1 MSQTSWSG
9 ACLEAE
15 LFGDRAACRELPDDP
30 RGEMM
35 PLSPAPAGCM
45 AMGVAVSL
53 VPFSVIERPATT
65 GATPSLPSAPSFLG
79 AALGLGAACDALGA
93 KPLPLDAISS
103 TGGSAVYGGPVDDG
117 RLLMRERVMLTDIH
131 DGRKKVFLRL
141 PAAAMLRVAVVSGDA
156 EATEVVLEDGNH
168 QPIAPAESHI
178 MGVGQAASYI
188 LEAGGALPGAQ
199 KREPNASVC
208 GLEIVHGTIE
218 GTLGVFKGDST
229 SALDLSKGAAVSSVP
244 PPEGRVVVGGGAA
257 ATLALQLAEE
267 TLVEVEV
274 QFNFLLSNVHL
285 WLQTPGAGRS
295 RAVRA
300 PRVRALG
307 LASAVRNARAVL
319 RLRLHPGEHVV
330 NFRHDPAFP
339 KDAGPIK
346 LVVAG
351 GQCAPLALKLRRLRL
366 PNARPVATAP
376 MAPLAAGSDLVLRFA
391 LGHSTS
397 RDGTEEALDAE
408 LGTAQF
414 PVRPKASSAVGG
426 NGGFVTVAWPSDVL
440 EQVSQ
445 NSGAGHPVQ
454 VQDGASRIWALPLHF
469 SGGNGEIWVALY
481 RGKSGKPWAG
491 GTAPPVSAPPVLWP
505 ADDREKAATALVGL
519 GQTMPSTPQL
529 AVSAPAPAA
538 GFVSTRMLSWFVVLG
553 LIVFYYLHS
562 RPWQLLAL
570 MRRVQELGLFTRS
583 EHVGGFASFEVVFVL
598 RKREASSEMTNPWSW
613 PAGTPSVIGTSG
625 ATARPAR
632 MCLGRGRAAFADAA
646 LTMDGWH
653 EHIHFH
659 KPNFCVLHLGPKP
672 PDPKRSMR
680 RRPEP
685 VFRDGDVKLETH
697 DSRPGRLEVERLRE
711 TLASNEAR
719 FGRRHAE
726 TLSAVTCLAQCL
738 EEAGKLKEAEPL
750 YRRAL
755 AGQVAQLGS
764 TDPLSLRATRD
775 LACLLEEQGNIDE
788 AEALCWQGMA
798 GCETQ
803 LGAMHPD
810 TLISVFDLGRVLKK
824 QKKLDTA
831 EPLLRQAL
839 AGQEAQLGA
848 EDEAT
853 LASVDEL
860 ASLLEDQGKLEEAEL
875 LLRRALSGREVQLG
889 SVHPKTLT
897 SVNNLAVFLHN
908 KGKLEEAE
916 RFARRA
922 VACRSTALG
931 AAHPETLCSVH
942 GLGRVLR
949 QRRKTEE
956 AETLLRR
963 AVLGRERQLG
973 GMHLSTLA
981 SVHELAKLLEER
993 NLEEAEFLLR
1003 RVVEGRE
1010 RQLGEG
1016 HGLTLEAI
1024 FDLAE
1029 LLATK
1034 GDELE
1039 AERLYLRELDA
1050 WEELLGCEHPKSQE
1064 RAENLERFRRRRE
1077 PDEGKTFEGITPMSL
1092 TPQLVYQKVSL
1103 REYFRK
1109 HYQKGGLFLHR
1120 EYQAEA
1126 DWCWLHEGLKIKVW
1140 QDALHWISLDT
1151 PCHTRC
1157 TRGGASGANDVREV
1171 DCFFHYTTEL
1181 GFRNITSP
1189 RTTSDMLASLIDGKR
1204 ANTWGKGVYCV
1215 QKAPDEWPD
1224 VETLI
1229 DNHYRSMLK
1238 REIDLKGSEMAIQE
1252 CRSRVAFCIPVLVK
1266 AAHVYDVSKRG
1277 TPEMLEKGRPASTSL
1292 VGKPNEPGKPPRDC
1306 AVLRVDGDVDY
1317 AARLTETL
1325 RGRVEAL
1332 TKRLGWRHLEALAA
1346 CGRCG
1351 AQGCPLGCLCS
1362 PCVSDCRHFW
1372 QVDRPL

>member
-1 MSQTSWSG
+1 MAQKTDQMLQMWFPRLDG
-9 ACLEAE
+9 AQCHLDLEA
-15 LFGDRAACRELPDDP
+15 
-30 RGEMM
+30 
-35 PLSPAPAGCM
+35 
-45 AMGVAVSL
+45 
-53 VPFSVIERPATT
+53 
-65 GATPSLPSAPSFLG
+65 
-79 AALGLGAACDALGA
+79 
-93 KPLPLDAISS
+93 
-103 TGGSAVYGGPVDDG
+103 
-117 RLLMRERVMLTDIH
+117 
-131 DGRKKVFLRL
+131 
-141 PAAAMLRVAVVSGDA
+141 
-156 EATEVVLEDGNH
+156 
-168 QPIAPAESHI
+168 Q
-178 MGVGQAASYI
+178 
-188 LEAGGALPGAQ
+188 
-199 KREPNASVC
+199 
-208 GLEIVHGTIE
+208 
-218 GTLGVFKGDST
+218 
-229 SALDLSKGAAVSSVP
+229 
-244 PPEGRVVVGGGAA
+244 
-257 ATLALQLAEE
+257 
-267 TLVEVEV
+267 
-274 QFNFLLSNVHL
+274 
-285 WLQTPGAGRS
+285 
-295 RAVRA
+295 
-300 PRVRALG
+300 
-307 LASAVRNARAVL
+307 
-319 RLRLHPGEHVV
+319 
-330 NFRHDPAFP
+330 
-339 KDAGPIK
+339 
-346 LVVAG
+346 
-351 GQCAPLALKLRRLRL
+351 
-366 PNARPVATAP
+366 
-376 MAPLAAGSDLVLRFA
+376 
-391 LGHSTS
+391 
-397 RDGTEEALDAE
+397 
-408 LGTAQF
+408 
-414 PVRPKASSAVGG
+414 
-426 NGGFVTVAWPSDVL
+426 
-440 EQVSQ
+440 
-445 NSGAGHPVQ
+445 
-454 VQDGASRIWALPLHF
+454 
-469 SGGNGEIWVALY
+469 
-481 RGKSGKPWAG
+481 
-491 GTAPPVSAPPVLWP
+491 
-505 ADDREKAATALVGL
+505 
-519 GQTMPSTPQL
+519 
-529 AVSAPAPAA
+529 
-538 GFVSTRMLSWFVVLG
+538 
-553 LIVFYYLHS
+553 
-562 RPWQLLAL
+562 
-570 MRRVQELGLFTRS
+570 
-583 EHVGGFASFEVVFVL
+583 
-598 RKREASSEMTNPWSW
+598 
-613 PAGTPSVIGTSG
+613 
-625 ATARPAR
+625 
-632 MCLGRGRAAFADAA
+632 
-646 LTMDGWH
+646 
-653 EHIHFH
+653 
-659 KPNFCVLHLGPKP
+659 
-672 PDPKRSMR
+672 
-680 RRPEP
+680 

-1064 RAENLERFRRRRE
+1064 RAENLERASLMKVRRL
-1077 PDEGKTFEGITPMSL
+1077 KVGITPMSL

-1126 DWCWLHEGLKIKVW
+1126 DWCWLHEGLKIK
-1140 QDALHWISLDT
+1140 
-1151 PCHTRC
+1151 
-1157 TRGGASGANDVREV
+1157 
-1171 DCFFHYTTEL
+1171 
-1181 GFRNITSP
+1181 
-1189 RTTSDMLASLIDGKR
+1189 ASLIDGKR

-1252 CRSRVAFCIPVLVK
+1252 I
-1266 AAHVYDVSKRG
+1266 
-1277 TPEMLEKGRPASTSL
+1277 SL
-1292 VGKPNEPGKPPRDC
+1292 FF
-1306 AVLRVDGDVDY
+1306 LRW
-1317 AARLTETL
+1317 RL

-1346 CGRCG
+1346 CGRLGEVLHALG
-1351 AQGCPLGCLCS
+1351 AHEEAEPLLRRAMEGFEARLGADPKTLASVRLGKSLKASPNLNWMFLVARMLLVVRHLLLLAWHLLLVASCS
-1362 PCVSDCRHFW
+1362 
-1372 QVDRPL
+1372 